1 MSKIYTEFLQA
12 INLLLTLCK
21 ELYVLSNLIPF
32 LNVFKHDSF
41 CVIVRCMQ
49 MIPF

>member
-1 MSKIYTEFLQA
+1 MSKIYAELPQA
-12 INLLLTLCK
+12 IDLLLTLCK
-21 ELYVLSNLIPF
+21 ELYVLSKFFPF

-41 CVIVRCMQ
+41 CVVVRCMQ

>member
-1 MSKIYTEFLQA
+1 MSKIYAEFLQA

-21 ELYVLSNLIPF
+21 ELYVLSKFFPF